1 MRIIALVGLLMCGYH
16 TVYASPLSDIALDL
30 FTHEGSILIKL
41 MLVGVVGSLLV
52 KLTGAAG
59 EGQIS
64 GMIKVAGIFLAI
76 YLVTSIAWK
85 AVVSVAQIAGLV

>member
-1 MRIIALVGLLMCGYH
+1 MKIIALVVLLVSCH
-16 TVYASPLSDIALDL
+16 TTVYASPLSDIALDL

-64 GMIKVAGIFLAI
+64 SLIKVGGIFLAI

-85 AVVSVAQIAGLV
+85 AIVAVAQIAGLV